1 MFGCTTRWYAAASAA
16 PKGAVVRKAS
26 AVILLGFGA
35 FLLVGAILLKWYAYP
50 RLAVAPLDQDIV
62 QVSSG
67 PDATIFDQGELR
79 NRTTDLTATRRVI
92 GDVAASEQE
101 GNNVVVSDTSVST
114 VDRDGLLVSATT
126 ARVPF
131 DRTSGAAVDCC
142 GSNLNDQPIEFHGEV
157 LKFPFN
163 TQKHDY
169 DFWDDDL
176 KQATPAVFSGE
187 ESINGLSVY
196 KFVQTIEPTNIGTV
210 NAPPNLVGASG
221 TAFVPTDRY
230 YSNIRTL
237 WVEPETGFIIKGQEQ
252 QFSTLRYQGEDR
264 LTLIDVTIGYTD
276 ATVKDNTDTYGPKA
290 TQLKIMRVW
299 GPIIGS
305 SIGVLMILGGLFL
318 VWRSRTAPAEN
329 EDEAGDLELSEQT

>member
-1 MFGCTTRWYAAASAA
+1 
-16 PKGAVVRKAS
+16 VRKIS
-26 AVILLGFGA
+26 AIILLGFGA
-35 FLLVGAILLKWYAYP
+35 FLLIGAILLKWYAYP

-67 PDATIFDQGELR
+67 PDAEIFDQGELR

-92 GDVAASEQE
+92 GDVAASEHE
-101 GNNVVVSDTSVST
+101 GNNVVVSNTSVTT
-114 VDRDGLLVSATT
+114 VDTDGVVVDAIT

-131 DRTSGAAVDCC
+131 DRTSGAAVNCC
-142 GSNLNDQPIEFHGEV
+142 DADLNDQPIEFHGEV

-163 TQKHDY
+163 TQRHDY
-169 DFWDDDL
+169 DFWDNDL
-176 KQATPAVFSGE
+176 KQATPAVYSGE
-187 ESINGLSVY
+187 ESINGVTVY

-237 WVEPETGFIIKGQEQ
+237 WVEPETGFIINGQEQ
-252 QFSTLRYQGEDR
+252 QYSTLRYQGEDR
-264 LTLIDVTIGYTD
+264 LVLTDVTIGYTD
-276 ATVKDNTDTYGPKA
+276 DTVKDNTDTYGPKA

-305 SIGVLMILGGLFL
+305 IVGVLMILVGLL
-318 VWRSRTAPAEN
+318 LSWRMRPEPAEN
-329 EDEAGDLELSEQT
+329 EDEAGDLELSEQS

>member
-1 MFGCTTRWYAAASAA
+1 
-16 PKGAVVRKAS
+16 VRKLA

-35 FLLVGAILLKWYAYP
+35 FVLVSAILLKWYAYP

-67 PDATIFDQGELR
+67 PDAEIFDQGELR

-92 GDVAASEQE
+92 GDVAASEEE
-101 GNNVVVSDTSVST
+101 GNNVVVSNTSVTT
-114 VDRDGLLVSATT
+114 VDADGLVVDAIT

-131 DRTSGAAVDCC
+131 DRTSGAAVNCC
-142 GSNLNDQPIEFHGEV
+142 DGDLNDQPIEFHGQV

-163 TQKHDY
+163 TQQHDY
-169 DFWDDDL
+169 DFWDNDL

-187 ESINGLSVY
+187 ESINGVTVY
-196 KFVQTIEPTNIGTV
+196 KFVQTIEPTMIATV

-237 WVEPETGFIIKGQEQ
+237 WVEPETGFIINGQEQ
-252 QFSTLRYQGEDR
+252 QYSTLRYQGEDR
-264 LTLIDVTIGYTD
+264 LVLIDVTIGYTD

-290 TQLKIMRVW
+290 TQLEIMRVW

-305 SIGVLMILGGLFL
+305 IAGVLMILGGLYL
-318 VWRSRTAPAEN
+318 TWRMRPAPAVD
-329 EDEAGDLELSEQT
+329 EDEPGDLELSEQT

>member
-1 MFGCTTRWYAAASAA
+1 M
-16 PKGAVVRKAS
+16 RKLA

-35 FLLVGAILLKWYAYP
+35 FVLVSAILLKWYAYP

-67 PDATIFDQGELR
+67 PDAEIFDQGELR

-92 GDVAASEQE
+92 GDVAASEEE
-101 GNNVVVSDTSVST
+101 GNNVVVSNTSVTT
-114 VDRDGLLVSATT
+114 VDADGLVVDAIT

-131 DRTSGAAVDCC
+131 DRTSGAAVNCC
-142 GSNLNDQPIEFHGEV
+142 DADLNDQPIEFHGQV
-157 LKFPFN
+157 LKLPFN
-163 TQKHDY
+163 TQQQDY
-169 DFWDDDL
+169 DFWDNDL
-176 KQATPAVFSGE
+176 EQATPAAFSGE
-187 ESINGLSVY
+187 ESINGVTVY
-196 KFVQTIEPTNIGTV
+196 KFVQTIEPTMIATV

-252 QFSTLRYQGEDR
+252 QYSTLRYQGEDR
-264 LTLIDVTIGYTD
+264 LVLIDVTIGYTD

-290 TQLKIMRVW
+290 TQLEIMRVW

-305 SIGVLMILGGLFL
+305 IVGVLMILGGLYL
-318 VWRSRTAPAEN
+318 TWRMRPAPAVD
-329 EDEAGDLELSEQT
+329 EDEPGDLELSEQT

>member
-1 MFGCTTRWYAAASAA
+1 M
-16 PKGAVVRKAS
+16 RKVS

-67 PDATIFDQGELR
+67 PDAEIFDQGELR

-92 GDVAASEQE
+92 GDVAASEEE
-101 GNNVVVSDTSVST
+101 GNNVVVSNTSVTT
-114 VDRDGLLVSATT
+114 VDADGVVVDAIT

-131 DRTSGAAVDCC
+131 DRTSGAGVNCC
-142 GSNLNDQPIEFHGEV
+142 DADLNDQPIEFHGQV

-163 TQKHDY
+163 TQQRDY
-169 DFWDDDL
+169 DFWDNDL

-187 ESINGLSVY
+187 ESINGVTVY
-196 KFVQTIEPTNIGTV
+196 TFVQTIEPTMIGAV

-237 WVEPETGFIIKGQEQ
+237 WVEPETGFIINGQEQ
-252 QFSTLRYQGEDR
+252 QYSTLRYQGEDR
-264 LTLIDVTIGYTD
+264 LVLTDVTIGYTD
-276 ATVKDNTDTYGPKA
+276 ATVEDNTDTYGPKA

-299 GPIIGS
+299 GPIVGS
-305 SIGVLMILGGLFL
+305 IVGVLMILVGLL
-318 VWRSRTAPAEN
+318 LSWRMRPAPAEN

>member
-1 MFGCTTRWYAAASAA
+1 MRKISAI
-16 PKGAVVRKAS
+16 
-26 AVILLGFGA
+26 ILLGFGA

-67 PDATIFDQGELR
+67 PDAEIFDQGELR

-101 GNNVVVSDTSVST
+101 GNNVVVSNTSVTT
-114 VDRDGLLVSATT
+114 VDADGVVVDAIT

-131 DRTSGAAVDCC
+131 DRTSGAAVNCC
-142 GSNLNDQPIEFHGEV
+142 DADLNDQPIEFHGEV

-163 TQKHDY
+163 TQRHDY
-169 DFWDDDL
+169 DFWDNDL
-176 KQATPAVFSGE
+176 KQATPAVYSGE
-187 ESINGLSVY
+187 ESINGVTVY

-237 WVEPETGFIIKGQEQ
+237 WVEPETGFIINGQEQ
-252 QFSTLRYQGEDR
+252 QYSTLRYQGEDR
-264 LTLIDVTIGYTD
+264 LVLTDVTIGYTD
-276 ATVKDNTDTYGPKA
+276 DTVKDNTDTYGPKA

-305 SIGVLMILGGLFL
+305 IVGILMILVGLL
-318 VWRSRTAPAEN
+318 LSWRMRPEPAEN
-329 EDEAGDLELSEQT
+329 EDEAGDLELSEQS

>member
-1 MFGCTTRWYAAASAA
+1 
-16 PKGAVVRKAS
+16 VRKIS
-26 AVILLGFGA
+26 AIILLGFGA

-67 PDATIFDQGELR
+67 PDAEIFDQGELR

-101 GNNVVVSDTSVST
+101 GNNVVVSNTSVTT
-114 VDRDGLLVSATT
+114 VDADGVVVDAIT

-131 DRTSGAAVDCC
+131 DRTSGAAVNCC
-142 GSNLNDQPIEFHGEV
+142 DADLNDQPIEFHGEV

-163 TQKHDY
+163 TQRHDY
-169 DFWDDDL
+169 DFWDNDL
-176 KQATPAVFSGE
+176 KQATPAVYSGE
-187 ESINGLSVY
+187 ESINGVTVY

-237 WVEPETGFIIKGQEQ
+237 WVEPETGFIINGQEQ
-252 QFSTLRYQGEDR
+252 QYSTLRYQGEDR
-264 LTLIDVTIGYTD
+264 LVLTDVTIGYTD
-276 ATVKDNTDTYGPKA
+276 DTVKDNTDTYGPKA

-305 SIGVLMILGGLFL
+305 IVGILMILVGLL
-318 VWRSRTAPAEN
+318 LSWRMRPEPAEN
-329 EDEAGDLELSEQT
+329 EDEAGDLELSEQS